1 MRRRWFLS
9 MVTVIVW
16 IGLRAQAPAMDS
28 VPQRDLIDIFVKLFN
43 IRLSDS
49 SRSQKKVLFS
59 LVPAAPVNLGQNQA
73 VVSSLNM
80 AFYAGDQATTNL
92 SSIYFIPYTNFSN
105 RYGLI
110 VTPNIWA
117 SNNQWNFTGD
127 LRISN
132 NSNYTYG
139 VGANTTEDRRDIVD
153 NQYVR
158 VYLNANHRIFGSLYA
173 GLGYNL
179 DYYYDVKDQY
189 TNGNPSVF
197 SEYGIGT
204 GPETISTGIAFNLLL
219 DSRKNSINPEGGWY
233 SSLVYRWNPP
243 GLANDYRWASLYF
256 DTRKYYSLSDSR
268 HSILGFRSLYWGTF
282 GDVPYLNLPGTSLDA
297 SGRSGRGYVL
307 GRYRGKQMLYGE
319 TEYRFDISRNGLWG
333 AVVFANL
340 QSFSEMPTGQFVYVL
355 PAAGTGIRVKFNK
368 RSKANLTLDFAVG
381 KDSFNGYFNLG
392 EFF

>member
-1 MRRRWFLS
+1 
-9 MVTVIVW
+9 MVML
-16 IGLRAQAPAMDS
+16 IGGTGLQAQAPAMDT
-28 VPQRDLIDIFVKLFN
+28 VPKRDLIDIFVELFN

-49 SRSQKKVLFS
+49 ARSKKKVLFS

-80 AFYAGDQATTNL
+80 AFYAGDQASTNL

-117 SNNQWNFTGD
+117 SGNQWNFTGD

-139 VGANTTEDRRDIVD
+139 VGGNTTEDKRDIVD

-179 DYYYDVKDQY
+179 DYYYNVKDHY

-204 GPETISTGIAFNLLL
+204 GTETISTGIAFNLLL

-243 GLANDYRWASLYF
+243 GLANDFRWASLYF
-256 DTRKYYSLSDSR
+256 DTRKYFSLSDSR
-268 HSILGFRSLYWGTF
+268 HSILGFRGLYWGTF

-297 SGRSGRGYVL
+297 TGRSGRGYVL
-307 GRYRGKQMLYGE
+307 GRYRGKQMIYGE
-319 TEYRFDISRNGLWG
+319 SEYRFDISRNGLWG
-333 AVVFANL
+333 GVVFANL
-340 QSFSEMPTGQFVYVL
+340 QSYTEMSTERFVYVL
-355 PAAGTGIRVKFNK
+355 PAAGTGIRLKFNK

-381 KDSFNGYFNLG
+381 KDSFNWYFNLG